1 MRDWIRDRPTLL
13 ALLALLAPLLFSSAG
28 FGVVQI
34 VPALHGAAVRPT
46 ARQTAAERSIIVP
59 TLPAPAPQEVVPPGR
74 TQLRLP
80 ILEYHYVRVNPDPRD
95 RLGFNLSVTP
105 TLIAATGPAGST
117 RSSSPPCSRP
127 ATRARRRSGRARS
140 TPGPTG

>member
-1 MRDWIRDRPTLL
+1 MRDWIRDRPTLV

-46 ARQTAAERSIIVP
+46 ARQTGADGSIIVP
-59 TLPAPAPQEVVPPGR
+59 TLPAPAPQEMVPPGR

-95 RLGFNLSVTP
+95 RLGPHPS
-105 TLIAATGPAGST
+105 GPPSAL
-117 RSSSPPCSRP
+117 P
-127 ATRARRRSGRARS
+127 APR
-140 TPGPTG
+140 